1 MKEGTNVDA
10 IRKKKLGEL
19 QDKIKA
25 TLASFAT
32 SNKEPNGG
40 LFVLGVDDEGQI
52 RGLSHLSSSELERLL
67 DISHLLE
74 NIYFELKRVDCEDA
88 TGASDFIYL
97 IYAAYAERAL
107 VCSADSQKRAWKRM
121 DSRTIELTR
130 DTIEQFKRD
139 RGLLE
144 FESQLLFEFTN
155 DELDAELAEHFRL
168 AVIEDQQL
176 PLTTSL
182 TEVLFNKGVIDHKE
196 GKYFWTRGG
205 YLFLSIN
212 PRRRIAGAYIRLTKI
227 EGRQA
232 VARERFVA
240 SLDRD
245 FDGPL
250 PRQITKTR
258 IFLRQ
263 AAVFKTYEY
272 RNQAGSLVKE
282 PELPPAAWEEAI
294 VNAVVHRNYAL
305 ETQPIMVIK
314 YRDCLTVESPGSFA
328 QPMPKAEFRIS
339 EVPFGRSQPRNPK
352 IMEWLRLMKDKRDEQ
367 YVKQWREGTK
377 TIARVMREAGKPEPL
392 YHTNSYVT
400 LTLENDIDAVEAR
413 IVGA

>member
-1 MKEGTNVDA
+1 M
-10 IRKKKLGEL
+10 
-19 QDKIKA
+19 
-25 TLASFAT
+25 
-32 SNKEPNGG
+32 
-40 LFVLGVDDEGQI
+40 
-52 RGLSHLSSSELERLL
+52 LE
-67 DISHLLE
+67 S
-74 NIYFELKRVDCEDA
+74 
-88 TGASDFIYL
+88 
-97 IYAAYAERAL
+97 
-107 VCSADSQKRAWKRM
+107 
-121 DSRTIELTR
+121 
-130 DTIEQFKRD
+130 
-139 RGLLE
+139 
-144 FESQLLFEFTN
+144 ESQRLFEFTT
-155 DELDAELAEHFRL
+155 DELDVELAEHFRQ

-182 TEVLFNKGVIDHKE
+182 EEILFNKGVIDRKD

-212 PRRRIAGAYIRLTKI
+212 PRRRIAGAYIRLVKFESRRATP
-227 EGRQA
+227 
-232 VARERFVA
+232 RERFIT

-250 PRQITKTR
+250 PRQITRTR
-258 IFLRQ
+258 VFLRQ
-263 AAVFKTYEY
+263 AAVFKTFEY
-272 RNQAGSLVKE
+272 RGSSGSLVKE

-328 QPMPKAEFRIS
+328 QPMRKAEFRIS

-352 IMEWLRLMKDKRDEQ
+352 IMEWLRLMKDERDEQ